1 MKTAEEWC
9 EEMFGR
15 ANWVVADCH
24 TIRSIQA
31 DAFKAGQEAT
41 MKWVGE
47 ECRRQ
52 TGRLLEIQRD
62 PDLLFRDMKFR
73 NPHAKPSP

>member
-1 MKTAEEWC
+1 MKTAAEW
-9 EEMFGR
+9 
-15 ANWVVADCH
+15 
-24 TIRSIQA
+24 IRENPQIEAGAPFICTTEHVIAQIQA

-52 TGRLLEIQRD
+52 TERLIGLRQNPE
-62 PDLLFRDMKFR
+62 PLF
-73 NPHAKPSP
+73 

>member
-1 MKTAEEWC
+1 MKTAEEWYS
-9 EEMFGR
+9 EFPGTLFG
-15 ANWVVADCH
+15 AKDQKLVEK
-24 TIRSIQA
+24 IQA

-52 TGRLLEIQRD
+52 TERLIGFQQNPE
-62 PDLLFRDMKFR
+62 PLF
-73 NPHAKPSP
+73 

>member
-1 MKTAEEWC
+1 MKTAEDWC

-15 ANWVVADCH
+15 NNWVVADCT
-24 TIRSIQA
+24 TIRAIQA
-31 DAFKAGQEAT
+31 DAFKAGQDAT

-52 TGRLLEIQRD
+52 TERLIGFQQKPE
-62 PDLLFRDMKFR
+62 PLF
-73 NPHAKPSP
+73 